1 MEILWLIYLYI
12 IDAYCMEFNLLP
24 LMDLKTSASSAESE
38 VYNKSLFYV
47 SYTCTGQILISM
59 KYEKKVK

>member
-24 LMDLKTSASSAESE
+24 LMDLKTPASSAESE

-47 SYTCTGQILISM
+47 SYTYTGQILISM
-59 KYEKKVK
+59 KYEKKM